1 MSASVIYIM
10 EELYLIKSWTYGPR
24 DQGFYRI
31 FIR

>member
-1 MSASVIYIM
+1 MSISVIYIM
-10 EELYLIKSWTYGPR
+10 QELYLIKSWSYGPH